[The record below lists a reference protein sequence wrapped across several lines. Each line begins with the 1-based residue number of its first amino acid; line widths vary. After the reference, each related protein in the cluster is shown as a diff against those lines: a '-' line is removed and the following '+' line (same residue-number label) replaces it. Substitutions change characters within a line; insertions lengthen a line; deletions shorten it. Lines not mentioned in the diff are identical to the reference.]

1 MIFVKKKYKNLR
13 AFTLMELLIVMALL
27 VMLSALGIPT
37 IANWNDE
44 RSIRNDSIRISNFLR
59 SVFTLSQQ
67 GGSEFM
73 IIEIN
78 PTTQTIL
85 TRGILPNNFSLIR
98 GSDTAQFETRCT
110 TIAQNEDTPKTL
122 IWSSDS
128 NINDL
133 QLTDVFFN
141 FNDKARAIC
150 ISKNGTRFVN
160 TLPKNVDFT
169 LLSENFLTLCHTS
182 IMTNNVCPSDTTDGI
197 SNLMYRIEFTR
208 LGNVELWLRRDT
220 AGTWNWVPR

>member
-27 VMLSALGIPT
+27 VMLLGFGIPT
-37 IANWNDE
+37 ISNWNDE
-44 RSIRNDSIRISNFLR
+44 ISIRNDSIRISNFLR

-67 GGSEFM
+67 GGSEFT

-85 TRGILPNNFSLIR
+85 TREILRNNFSLIR
-98 GSDTAQFETRCT
+98 GSDTAQFGTRCT
-110 TIAQNEDTPKTL
+110 TTAENEDTPKTP

-150 ISKNGTRFVN
+150 LSKNGTRFVN

-182 IMTNNVCPSDTTDGI
+182 IMTNNVCPSDTTAGI

-220 AGTWNWVPR
+220 AGTWNWIPR